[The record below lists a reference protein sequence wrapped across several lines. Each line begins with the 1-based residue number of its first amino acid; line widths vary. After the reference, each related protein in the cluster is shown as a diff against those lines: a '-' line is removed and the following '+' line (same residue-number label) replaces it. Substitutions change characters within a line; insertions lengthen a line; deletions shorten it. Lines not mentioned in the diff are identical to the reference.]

1 MKVLLIS
8 IYKPNVG
15 GIVTHV
21 DNLMKYSKN
30 EFTILTYKKFKFM
43 DLPFLRAFGFIVFG
57 FFEGIKKDCDVIHA
71 HYAVPQG
78 LLGTLLKHVKRKPL
92 ITTLHGSDVTI
103 LAADRRPFTRA
114 LVRYVLNTSDVVITV
129 SGFLK
134 SEILKLGIPEDK
146 VKVTYGGVP
155 EDGGPEEPFDVK
167 GKNILFVGSLVRQ
180 KGVDVLLKAF
190 KNVKKDMG
198 SSSVSS
204 VDPVN
209 PANPTNL
216 IIVGD
221 GKQRP
226 ALERLADDLGLEDVY
241 FLGMKRDLK
250 SIFKKSDVLVLPS
263 REEGF
268 GLILLEAMA
277 NGVPVIASNVG
288 GVPEIIEDGKNGLL
302 FETGDFEDLSC
313 KITRVLKLK
322 DDESEKLRD
331 TLMERGRETIKK
343 FNWKAMADE
352 VDEIYE
358 RYECR

>member
-1 MKVLLIS
+1 MAMKVLLIS

-30 EFTILTYKKFKFM
+30 EFTILTYKKSKFM

-57 FFEGIKKDCDVIHA
+57 FFDGIKKDCDVIHA

-78 LLGTLLKHVKRKPL
+78 LLGALLKHVKRKPL

-103 LAADRRPFTRA
+103 LAAAGRPFTRA
-114 LVRYVLNTSDVVITV
+114 LVRYVLNTSDRVITV
-129 SGFLK
+129 SEFLK
-134 SEILKLGIPEDK
+134 GEILKLGIPEDK

-155 EDGGPEEPFDVK
+155 EDEGPEEPFDVK
-167 GKNILFVGSLVRQ
+167 GKNVLFVGSLVRQ

-198 SSSVSS
+198 SSPVSS
-204 VDPVN
+204 IDPV
-209 PANPTNL
+209 NL

-250 SIFKKSDVLVLPS
+250 SIFKKSSVLVLPS

-302 FETGDFEDLSC
+302 FETGDFEDLAR
-313 KITRVLKLK
+313 KITRVLKLE

-331 TLMERGRETIKK
+331 GLMKRGRETIKK
-343 FNWKAMADE
+343 FNWKTMAGE

>member
-1 MKVLLIS
+1 MAMKVLLIS

-57 FFEGIKKDCDVIHA
+57 FFDGIKKDCDVIHA

-78 LLGTLLKHVKRKPL
+78 LLGALLKHVKRKPL

-103 LAADRRPFTRA
+103 LAAAGRPFTRA
-114 LVRYVLNTSDVVITV
+114 LVRYVLNTSDRVITV
-129 SGFLK
+129 SEFLK
-134 SEILKLGIPEDK
+134 GEMKLGIPEDK

-155 EDGGPEEPFDVK
+155 EGGGPEEPFDVK

-190 KNVKKDMG
+190 KNVKKDMD
-198 SSSVSS
+198 SSPVSS
-204 VDPVN
+204 INPVN
-209 PANPTNL
+209 PANSVNL

-221 GKQRP
+221 GKQRT

-250 SIFKKSDVLVLPS
+250 SIFKKSSVLVLPS
-263 REEGF
+263 
-268 GLILLEAMA
+268 
-277 NGVPVIASNVG
+277 
-288 GVPEIIEDGKNGLL
+288 
-302 FETGDFEDLSC
+302 T
-313 KITRVLKLK
+313 
-322 DDESEKLRD
+322 
-331 TLMERGRETIKK
+331 
-343 FNWKAMADE
+343 
-352 VDEIYE
+352 
-358 RYECR
+358 